1 MDDTNH
7 DSNKSEI
14 ILCQWRTC
22 VEMANSVSQ
31 RRDSMNNIFITLNLA
46 ILATISMVWDI
57 KSIFLL
63 VSGIVFCCVWLSF
76 INNYKLLN
84 CEKFKVIQD
93 LEIQLPAQPL
103 REEWEKLQKIKKYK
117 DGTFLEKTLPRT
129 FIFIYTLVILF
140 IVLNKIFIQGGF
152 YDL

>member
-1 MDDTNH
+1 MGDTHH

-14 ILCQWRTC
+14 ILAQWKTC

-46 ILATISMVWDI
+46 MLATISIAWNI
-57 KSIFLL
+57 KSLFLL

-84 CEKFKVIQD
+84 REKFKVID
-93 LEIQLPAQPL
+93 RLESQLPAHPF
-103 REEWEKLQKIKKYK
+103 REEWEKLHEVKKYK
-117 DGTFLEKTLPRT
+117 DGTFWEKVLPVA
-129 FIFIYTLVILF
+129 FICIYAIAFLLTISTKFFI
-140 IVLNKIFIQGGF
+140 
-152 YDL
+152 

>member
-14 ILCQWRTC
+14 ILAQWQTC

-46 ILATISMVWDI
+46 IIATISISWNI

-63 VSGIVFCCVWLSF
+63 LSGIAFCGVWISF

-84 CEKFKVIQD
+84 REKFEVID
-93 LEIQLPAQPL
+93 SLESQLPAHPF
-103 REEWEKLQKIKKYK
+103 REEWEKLQKVKKYK
-117 DGTFLEKTLPRT
+117 DGTFLEKVLPIT
-129 FIFIYTLVILF
+129 FICIY
-140 IVLNKIFIQGGF
+140 GF
-152 YDL
+152 ALLLAVKTKFFV

>member
-14 ILCQWRTC
+14 ILAQWQTC

-46 ILATISMVWDI
+46 ILATISISWNI
-57 KSIFLL
+57 KSIVLL
-63 VSGIVFCCVWLSF
+63 VSGIAFCSVWLSF

-84 CEKFKVIQD
+84 CEKFEVID
-93 LEIQLPAQPL
+93 SLESQLPAHPF
-103 REEWEKLQKIKKYK
+103 REEWEKLQKVKKYK
-117 DGTFLEKTLPRT
+117 DGTFLEKVLPIT
-129 FIFIYTLVILF
+129 FICIYGLA
-140 IVLNKIFIQGGF
+140 IVFMAIVKF
-152 YDL
+152 YV

>member
-14 ILCQWRTC
+14 ILAQWQTC

-46 ILATISMVWDI
+46 IIATISISWNI

-63 VSGIVFCCVWLSF
+63 LSGIAFCSVWLSF

-84 CEKFKVIQD
+84 CEKFEVID
-93 LEIQLPAQPL
+93 SLESQLPAHPF
-103 REEWEKLQKIKKYK
+103 REEWEKLQKVKKYK
-117 DGTFLEKTLPRT
+117 DGTFLEKVLPIT
-129 FIFIYTLVILF
+129 FICIY
-140 IVLNKIFIQGGF
+140 GF
-152 YDL
+152 ALLLAVKTKFFV